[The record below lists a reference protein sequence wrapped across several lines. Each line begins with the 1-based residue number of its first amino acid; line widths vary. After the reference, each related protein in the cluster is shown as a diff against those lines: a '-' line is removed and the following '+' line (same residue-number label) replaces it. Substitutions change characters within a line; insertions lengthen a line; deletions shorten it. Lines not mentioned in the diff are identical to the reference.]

1 MEQHRGKMICKVL
14 KDIRMQIAQE
24 NDIEFVTSEC
34 THKGD
39 CAGTCPRCEAEVRYL
54 ESQLARHRS
63 VGRTVRLTGL
73 SLGLAAMAPAL
84 ISCSPDMGDLPVTDG
99 LVQPPL
105 IGDPAI
111 PENVALGENLIFDI
125 IAPEVFMEVFSKGGW
140 QETEAYEVFP
150 GGKLGENILKEIVGV
165 HFRKYAVKSENTIKQ
180 YLSYDAEPEVF
191 GYKILPLGYDGYA
204 NGLWIGT
211 YPDDFLTLT
220 VASIDENE
228 MVCYGQPYY
237 VPMNPEAFLVK
248 YVFKHVSDET
258 VAQWDEKYASELK
271 EQ

>member
-54 ESQLARHRS
+54 ESQLARRRS

-84 ISCSPDMGDLPVTDG
+84 VSCEKTTMGLPAQLDG
-99 LVQPPL
+99 DVVPP
-105 IGDPAI
+105 PQ
-111 PENVALGENLIFDI
+111 ENVNLGENLIFDI
-125 IAPEVFMEVFSKGGW
+125 IPYEVFMDAFVKGGW
-140 QETEAYEVFP
+140 EETEVYDVYP
-150 GGKLGENILKEIVGV
+150 DGSLGEEIFRNTVG
-165 HFRKYAVKSENTIKQ
+165 FTPRKYAVKSEELVKE
-180 YLSYDAEPEVF
+180 Y
-191 GYKILPLGYDGYA
+191 LGYNSMPERFDYK
-204 NGLWIGT
+204 LIPF
-211 YPDDFLTLT
+211 YYDDFSNTLTLASPGQTVRFT
-220 VASIDENE
+220 VASIGEEE
-228 MVCYGQPYY
+228 MVCYGEVF
-237 VPMNPEAFLVK
+237 VPKWAPEAFLGK
-248 YVFKHVSDET
+248 YVFKRVSDET
-258 VAQWDEKYASELK
+258 VAQWDEKYATELK

>member
-1 MEQHRGKMICKVL
+1 MEQYRGKKVCKIL

-24 NDIEFVTSEC
+24 NDIEFITSEC
-34 THKGD
+34 QHKGD
-39 CAGTCPRCEAEVRYL
+39 CAGTCPKCEAEVRYL
-54 ESQLARHRS
+54 ESQLARRQAL
-63 VGRTVRLTGL
+63 GRTVRLAGV
-73 SLGLAAMAPAL
+73 SLGIAAVAPAL
-84 ISCSPDMGDLPVTDG
+84 LSCDPTSTMGDPVVDG
-99 LVQPPL
+99 LPEPPL
-105 IGDPAI
+105 SGDPAI

-150 GGKLGENILKEIVGV
+150 GGKLGENILKDVVGV

-180 YLSYDAEPEVF
+180 YFSYNADPNLFE
-191 GYKILPLGYDGYA
+191 YKILPLGYDGYA

-228 MVCYGQPYY
+228 MICYGHPYY
-237 VPMNPEAFLVK
+237 VPMDPEAFLIK

-258 VAQWDEKYASELK
+258 VAQWDEKYSVEIK
-271 EQ
+271 